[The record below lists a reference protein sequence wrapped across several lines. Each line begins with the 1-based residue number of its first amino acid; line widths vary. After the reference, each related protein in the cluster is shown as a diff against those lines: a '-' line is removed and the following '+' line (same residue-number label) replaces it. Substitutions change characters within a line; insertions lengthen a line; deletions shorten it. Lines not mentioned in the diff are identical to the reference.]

1 MGDVAGVDHE
11 RGFYRQRLDS
21 VDGFFVGAGRIGIGW
36 LVEANM
42 AVADL
47 QECQASRA
55 LCHRFVDDAER
66 ARHTARY
73 GPQHSGSSPGH
84 AFKDLATADAA
95 ASLLI
100 VVTHG
105 SLLGC
110 QLRPPEP
117 RSREALV
124 YSRNRQSSAA
134 TLNLAQWARASCKRP
149 ARRPAAWQSS
159 WIRFSHSGVGR
170 ARVANG

>member
-1 MGDVAGVDHE
+1 MRDVAGVDHE

-21 VDGFFVGAGRIGIGW
+21 VNGFLIGAGRIGIGR
-36 LVEANM
+36 LVEAHM

-47 QECQASRA
+47 QECQAPGV

-100 VVTHG
+100 VVIHWVSPG
-105 SLLGC
+105 L
-110 QLRPPEP
+110 PIAP
-117 RSREALV
+117 
-124 YSRNRQSSAA
+124 
-134 TLNLAQWARASCKRP
+134 
-149 ARRPAAWQSS
+149 
-159 WIRFSHSGVGR
+159 SG
-170 ARVANG
+170 A

>member
-21 VDGFFVGAGRIGIGW
+21 VDGFLVGAGRVGIGW

-47 QECQASRA
+47 QECQASGA
-55 LCHRFVDDAER
+55 LRHRFVDDAER

-73 GPQHSGSSPGH
+73 RPQHSGSSPGH
-84 AFKDLATADAA
+84 AFKDLATADAE

-100 VVTHG
+100 VVIHG
-105 SLLGC
+105 DSPGL
-110 QLRPPEP
+110 PIAP
-117 RSREALV
+117 
-124 YSRNRQSSAA
+124 
-134 TLNLAQWARASCKRP
+134 
-149 ARRPAAWQSS
+149 
-159 WIRFSHSGVGR
+159 SG
-170 ARVANG
+170 A

>member
-21 VDGFFVGAGRIGIGW
+21 VDGFLVGAGRIGIGR
-36 LVEANM
+36 LVEAHM

-47 QECQASRA
+47 QERQPSYI
-55 LCHRFVDDAER
+55 LCHRFVDNAER
-66 ARHTARY
+66 ARHAARY
-73 GPQHSGSSPGH
+73 RPQDPGSSPGH

-105 SLLGC
+105 VSPCL
-110 QLRPPEP
+110 PIAV
-117 RSREALV
+117 SRA
-124 YSRNRQSSAA
+124 
-134 TLNLAQWARASCKRP
+134 
-149 ARRPAAWQSS
+149 
-159 WIRFSHSGVGR
+159 
-170 ARVANG
+170 